1 MTQPTADGNAERD
14 QARHDHEL
22 DDLRRLQPL
31 DPEHLLRLRQTST
44 ASGGLL
50 TPIWCS
56 PTAAGGTGLPDA
68 PTMTTSGPD
77 TDFPGS
83 EHPGARRVKG
93 ARADRDIRL

>member
-14 QARHDHEL
+14 QARPDHEP
-22 DDLRRLQPL
+22 DDLRRPQPL
-31 DPEHLLRLRQTST
+31 DPEHL
-44 ASGGLL
+44 LL

-83 EHPGARRVKG
+83 KHPGARRVKG
-93 ARADRDIRL
+93 PRADRDIRL

>member
-14 QARHDHEL
+14 QARPDHEP
-22 DDLRRLQPL
+22 DDLRRPQPL

-44 ASGGLL
+44 GGLL
-50 TPIWCS
+50 A

-68 PTMTTSGPD
+68 PTMTTSGRPG

-83 EHPGARRVKG
+83 KHPGARRVKG
-93 ARADRDIRL
+93 PRADRDIRL